1 MFREK
6 DSNGYDRMGD
16 LNTLI
21 GKGTIIEG
29 NMTVQHSLRIDG
41 KLVGNLKSSDSIILG
56 KEGVIHG
63 EIEVKN
69 AVIGGTVKGKI
80 SATGKVTLEST
91 AVLVGKLNAVRLVIA
106 EGAVFD
112 GHSQMKGTKLEPALN
127 FTPEKASA
135 KPVKNSVQEADKQP

>member
-1 MFREK
+1 MFKEK
-6 DSNGYDRMGD
+6 DGNGYDRMGD

-21 GKGTIIEG
+21 GKGTILEG
-29 NMTVQHSLRIDG
+29 NITVQHSLRIDG
-41 KLVGNLKSSDSIILG
+41 KLVGNLKSSDSIIVG
-56 KEGVIHG
+56 KEGVIQG

-80 SATGKVTLEST
+80 SASGKVTLEST

-112 GHSQMKGTKLEPALN
+112 GNSQMKGAKLEPSLN
-127 FTPEKASA
+127 FTPEKAND
-135 KPVKNSVQEADKQP
+135 KPVKNSVHKADNQP

>member
-1 MFREK
+1 MFKEK

-29 NMTVQHSLRIDG
+29 NITVQHSLRIDG
-41 KLVGNLKSSDSIILG
+41 KLVGNLKSSDSIIVG
-56 KEGVIHG
+56 KEGIIQG

-80 SATGKVTLEST
+80 SASGKVTLESS
-91 AVLVGKLNAVRLVIA
+91 AILVGKLNAVKLVIA

-112 GHSQMKGTKLEPALN
+112 GSSQMKGSKLEPAFN
-127 FTPEKASA
+127 STPEKVSH
-135 KPVKNSVQEADKQP
+135 KPVKNSIQEADNQS